1 MSFMIRPVI
10 ERYNDCAAFAEALK
24 ITKGDLLITNRYL
37 YEPFFAPLGLKCG
50 VVFQEE
56 FGAGEP
62 TDVMIDEMHEAI
74 KDMSFDRIIAAGGGT
89 VMDISKLFALQDMYP
104 VADLCDGSI
113 APVKAHELILL
124 PTTCGTGSEVTCLAA
139 INLTRR
145 GTKIGFGVPQM
156 FADRAVLIPELLRTL
171 PMKFFATS
179 SIDAFIHSI
188 ESYVSPQATPDSKL
202 FSMTAMKM
210 ILKGYMTIRDK
221 GEEARFALSEDFLTA
236 ATYGG
241 IAFGNAGTGAVH
253 AMSYP
258 FGGTYHVPHGESNR
272 VIFPGVF
279 DRYML
284 KDPNGR
290 IRGMNEELAKILGC
304 EADEL
309 YRELRV
315 LFDVILPLKPLR
327 EYGMKPEEC
336 EQFALSVEKNQKRL
350 TRNNYTPLTV
360 RDYTEIYESLY

>member
-1 MSFMIRPVI
+1 MAFMIRPVI
-10 ERYNDCAAFAEALK
+10 ERYADCAAFAEAFQ
-24 ITKGDLLITNRYL
+24 IGERDLLITNRYL
-37 YEPFFAPLGLKCG
+37 YDPFFAPLGLKCQT
-50 VVFQEE
+50 VFQEE

-62 TDVMIDEMHEAI
+62 TDVMIDGMYQAVR
-74 KDMSFDRIIAAGGGT
+74 KLSFDRIIAAGGGT
-89 VMDISKLFALQDMYP
+89 VMDISKLFALERMYP
-104 VADLCDGSI
+104 VADLCDGTI
-113 APVKAHELILL
+113 PMKKTHELILL

-145 GTKIGFGVPQM
+145 GTKIGFGGPEM
-156 FADRAVLIPELLRTL
+156 FADRAVLVPELLRTL

-188 ESYVSPQATPDSKL
+188 ESYVSPKATPDSKL
-202 FSMTAMKM
+202 FSMTSMKM
-210 ILKGYMTIRDK
+210 ILRGYMTIREK
-221 GEEARFALSEDFLTA
+221 GEDARFTLSDDFLTA

-279 DRYML
+279 DRYMM

-290 IRGMNEELAKILGC
+290 IRGMNEELAGVLGC
-304 EADEL
+304 DADGL
-309 YRELRV
+309 YPELRR
-315 LFDVILPLKPLR
+315 LFDVILPLKPLH

-336 EQFALSVEKNQKRL
+336 ELFAQSVEKNQKRL